1 MTTLLAF
8 LPDEAYVLVPVALG
22 LLVILR
28 VLRLGR
34 AMGIL
39 GALMIFAF
47 LGPFISAIMGAL
59 PLWLLM
65 ILGAFF
71 LYGLIHAISGAALGG
86 GVRDQLLG
94 SLLRDLLFLPFRLTG
109 GILRAIFGAFFRRA
123 RQ

>member
-8 LPDEAYVLVPVALG
+8 LPEETYALVPVALG

-34 AMGIL
+34 AVGIL
-39 GALMIFAF
+39 GSLLAFAF
-47 LGPFISAIMGAL
+47 LGPFIAAILEAL
-59 PLWLLM
+59 PLWLLV
-65 ILGAFF
+65 IVGAFF

-109 GILRAIFGAFFRRA
+109 GILRALLGAFFRRA